1 MDLITAVVSCIL
13 TIESANGTDL
23 RSGDDGKAVG
33 PFQMWTIAVDEANRI
48 DALYARRFGRK
59 ARLWTYDDRNK
70 ITESRDMCA
79 LTLLWHHYSGVE
91 DAVDLACRWNR
102 PDGSLNQAYR
112 NKVIKYF
119 GAKPQ
124 QEPSGG

>member
-1 MDLITAVVSCIL
+1 MDIITAVVSCIL

-23 RSGDDGKAVG
+23 RSGDDGRAVG

-48 DALYARRFGRK
+48 DALYANRFGRK
-59 ARLWTYDDRNK
+59 PRVWTYDDRNK
-70 ITESRDMCA
+70 ITESRDMCV
-79 LTLLWHHYSGVE
+79 LTLLWHYYSGVT

-112 NKVIKYF
+112 DKVIAYF

-124 QEPSGG
+124 QPSGR